1 MGDFMKVKIGV
12 SARHVHLTKE
22 DFKKL
27 FGYDELTWLKDLTQ
41 PNEFASKETV
51 SIITEKGRIN
61 NVRIL
66 GPFRDY
72 TQVEISKTDAYSLK
86 INPPIRKSGDLVSS
100 EIVTMEHDGNTIT
113 KECCIIATRHIHINT
128 KDLKRYNLEIGEVVK
143 LRLDG
148 IKGGIL
154 NNVFIKAS
162 DNYTLEAHIDLDDAN
177 AHFINDKDEG
187 EIINEWI

>member
-12 SARHVHLTKE
+12 SARHVHLTKD

-100 EIVTMEHDGNTIT
+100 EMVTMEHDGNTIT

-128 KDLKRYNLEIGEVVK
+128 KDLKRYNLENGEVVK

-187 EIINEWI
+187 EIINE

>member
-1 MGDFMKVKIGV
+1 MGDFMKAKIGV

-61 NVRIL
+61 NVRVL

-100 EIVTMEHDGNTIT
+100 EIVTIEHGGNAIT

-128 KDLKRYNLEIGEVVK
+128 KDLGRYNLKNGEVVK
-143 LRLDG
+143 LKLDG
-148 IKGGIL
+148 IKGGTL

-162 DNYTLEAHIDLDDAN
+162 DTYTLEAHIDLDDAN
-177 AHFINDKDEG
+177 AHFINNGDEG
-187 EIINEWI
+187 EIINE

>member
-12 SARHVHLTKE
+12 SARHVHLTKD

-100 EIVTMEHDGNTIT
+100 EIVTMEHDGKTIT

-128 KDLKRYNLEIGEVVK
+128 KDLKRYNLENGEVVK

-187 EIINEWI
+187 EIINE

>member
-12 SARHVHLTKE
+12 SARHVHLTKD

-128 KDLKRYNLEIGEVVK
+128 KDLKRYNLENGEVVK
-143 LRLDG
+143 LRLEG

-187 EIINEWI
+187 EIINE

>member
-12 SARHVHLTKE
+12 SARHVHLTKD

-72 TQVEISKTDAYSLK
+72 TQVEISKSDAYSLK

-128 KDLKRYNLEIGEVVK
+128 KDLKRYNLENGEVVK

-187 EIINEWI
+187 EIINE

>member
-12 SARHVHLTKE
+12 SARHVHLTKD

-128 KDLKRYNLEIGEVVK
+128 KDLKRYNLENGEVVK

>member
-12 SARHVHLTKE
+12 SARHVHLTKD

-128 KDLKRYNLEIGEVVK
+128 KDLKRYNLENGEVVK

-187 EIINEWI
+187 EIINE

>member
-12 SARHVHLTKE
+12 SARHVHLTKD

-100 EIVTMEHDGNTIT
+100 EIVTMEHDGKTIT

-128 KDLKRYNLEIGEVVK
+128 KDLEHYNLKNGEVVK

-187 EIINEWI
+187 EIINE

>member
-12 SARHVHLTKE
+12 SARHVHLTKD

-128 KDLKRYNLEIGEVVK
+128 KDLKRYNLENGEVVK
-143 LRLDG
+143 LRLGG

-187 EIINEWI
+187 EIINE

>member
-12 SARHVHLTKE
+12 SARHVHLTKD

-128 KDLKRYNLEIGEVVK
+128 KDLKRYNLENGEVVK

-148 IKGGIL
+148 IKGAIL

-187 EIINEWI
+187 AIINE

>member
-12 SARHVHLTKE
+12 SARHVHLTKD

-128 KDLKRYNLEIGEVVK
+128 KDLKRYNLENGEVVK
-143 LRLDG
+143 LRLGG

>member
-12 SARHVHLTKE
+12 SARHVHLTKD

-128 KDLKRYNLEIGEVVK
+128 KDLKRYNLENGEVVK

-177 AHFINDKDEG
+177 AHFINDKEEG
-187 EIINEWI
+187 EIINE

>member
-12 SARHVHLTKE
+12 SASHVHLTKD

-128 KDLKRYNLEIGEVVK
+128 KDLKRYNLENGEVVK

-187 EIINEWI
+187 EIINE

>member
-12 SARHVHLTKE
+12 SARHVHLTKD

-27 FGYDELTWLKDLTQ
+27 FGYDELTWLKDLIQ

-128 KDLKRYNLEIGEVVK
+128 KDLKRYNLENGEVVK

-187 EIINEWI
+187 EIINE

>member
-12 SARHVHLTKE
+12 SARHVHLTKD

-128 KDLKRYNLEIGEVVK
+128 KDLKRYNLENGEVVK

-187 EIINEWI
+187 VIINE

>member
-12 SARHVHLTKE
+12 SARHVHLTKD

-41 PNEFASKETV
+41 PKEFASKETV

-128 KDLKRYNLEIGEVVK
+128 KDLKRYNLENGEVVK

-187 EIINEWI
+187 EIINE

>member
-1 MGDFMKVKIGV
+1 MVDFMKVKIGV
-12 SARHVHLTKE
+12 SARHVHLTKD

-128 KDLKRYNLEIGEVVK
+128 KDLKRYNLENGEVVK

-187 EIINEWI
+187 EIINE

>member
-12 SARHVHLTKE
+12 SARHVHLTKD

-41 PNEFASKETV
+41 PNEFAFKETV

-100 EIVTMEHDGNTIT
+100 EIVTMEHEGNTIT

-128 KDLKRYNLEIGEVVK
+128 KDLKRYNLENGEVVK

-187 EIINEWI
+187 EIINE

>member
-12 SARHVHLTKE
+12 SARHVHLTKD

-128 KDLKRYNLEIGEVVK
+128 KDLKRYNLENGEVVK

-177 AHFINDKDEG
+177 AHFIKDKDEG
-187 EIINEWI
+187 EIINE

>member
-51 SIITEKGRIN
+51 SIITENGRIN

-100 EIVTMEHDGNTIT
+100 EIVTIEHDGNTIT

-128 KDLKRYNLEIGEVVK
+128 KDLERYNLKNGEVVK
-143 LRLDG
+143 LKLDG

-162 DNYTLEAHIDLDDAN
+162 DNYILEAHIDLDDAN
-177 AHFINDKDEG
+177 AHFINNKDEG
-187 EIINEWI
+187 EIINE

>member
-12 SARHVHLTKE
+12 SARHVHLTKD

-86 INPPIRKSGDLVSS
+86 INPTIRKSGDLVSS

-128 KDLKRYNLEIGEVVK
+128 KDLKRYNLENGEVVK

-187 EIINEWI
+187 EIINE

>member
-1 MGDFMKVKIGV
+1 MGDFMKVKFGV
-12 SARHVHLTKE
+12 SARHVHLTKD

-128 KDLKRYNLEIGEVVK
+128 KDLKRYNLENGEVVK

-187 EIINEWI
+187 EIINE

>member
-12 SARHVHLTKE
+12 SARHVHLTKD

-41 PNEFASKETV
+41 PNEFASKESV

-128 KDLKRYNLEIGEVVK
+128 KDLKRYNLENGEVVK

-187 EIINEWI
+187 EIINE

>member
-12 SARHVHLTKE
+12 SARHVHLTKD

-100 EIVTMEHDGNTIT
+100 EIVTMEHDGKTIT

-128 KDLKRYNLEIGEVVK
+128 KDLKRYNLENGEVVK

-154 NNVFIKAS
+154 NNGFIKAS

-187 EIINEWI
+187 EIINE

>member
-1 MGDFMKVKIGV
+1 MKVKIGV

-51 SIITEKGRIN
+51 SIIAENGRIN

-100 EIVTMEHDGNTIT
+100 EIVTIEHDGNTIT

-128 KDLKRYNLEIGEVVK
+128 KDLERYNLKNGEVVK
-143 LRLDG
+143 LKLDG

-162 DNYTLEAHIDLDDAN
+162 DNYILEAHIDLDDAN
-177 AHFINDKDEG
+177 AHFINNNDEG
-187 EIINEWI
+187 EIINE

>member
-1 MGDFMKVKIGV
+1 MKINIGV
-12 SARHVHLTKE
+12 SNRHVHLTKE
-22 DFKKL
+22 DYDLL
-27 FGYDELTWLKDLTQ
+27 FGDEYKIIKNLSQPSDFVTDKVVTLKT
-41 PNEFASKETV
+41 SKYE
-51 SIITEKGRIN
+51 IK
-61 NVRIL
+61 NVKVL

-128 KDLKRYNLEIGEVVK
+128 KDLKRYNLENGEVVK

-187 EIINEWI
+187 EIINE